1 MKSSPRALG
10 IRPFFVGLG
19 AAVLLLAGLTSS
31 ARAQS
36 SPPPAAPPP
45 ALSAGGNGI
54 GVGAALF
61 LSGIGGAQVDY
72 DTAMWDVEALLGFAD
87 RSTGNNNSATDVQ
100 FGVRGWYHLHHGS
113 SSDFSV
119 GGGIGLDHLTGA
131 GGPNRTAVLIDPGV
145 RARAFITSNVAVH
158 AVLGLAISVGD
169 NLVGPEKSGVG
180 LGAQSL
186 FGFGFTYYFR

>member
-10 IRPFFVGLG
+10 IRPFLAGCGAAILLVAGLG
-19 AAVLLLAGLTSS
+19 GA
-31 ARAQS
+31 ARAQTA
-36 SPPPAAPPP
+36 PPPAAPPP
-45 ALSAGGNGI
+45 SGGNGL
-54 GVGAALF
+54 GVGAAYF

-87 RSTGNNNSATDVQ
+87 RSTDNNNSSQTDIQ
-100 FGVRGWYHLHHGS
+100 FGVRGWYHLHHGA

-119 GGGIGLDHLTGA
+119 GGGVGLDHLTGG

-145 RARAFITSNVAVH
+145 RARAFITSNVSVQ

-169 NLVGPEKSGVG
+169 NLGGSENSGVG

-186 FGFGFTYYFR
+186 FGFGFTYYFH